1 MIPDDVVEEVRNRAD
16 IVDLIGEV
24 VPLTKS
30 GKDFKGQCPF
40 HDDRSPSFYVV
51 PNKGIY
57 NCFGCGEHGDIFTFV
72 MKRHGLDF
80 VEAVKAVGNRF
91 GIAVREVRGQRAE
104 DDPRRPLFEAA
115 AFARDFFQQSLA
127 GPGGEAARAYLEMRG
142 VTPEVAER
150 FQIGFAP
157 DAWHDLRD
165 AAARHGIDEEI
176 LLSVGLLGR
185 SERRDEPY
193 DRFRNRLI
201 FPIEGTGGRPIAF
214 GGRVLTSSTGTPKYV
229 NSPESPIYH
238 KGKELYGLSWARND
252 IRRQE
257 SAILVEGYMDVVS
270 LAAAGITHV
279 VASLG
284 TSTTGDQAEL
294 LHRYTN
300 QVHILYD
307 SDAAGLK
314 ATFRAGDILLGAGL
328 RPSVVTLPPGED
340 PDSLVQKGG
349 AAALATYLEQAVD
362 VLERKI
368 QILDERGYFS
378 GIDKSRRALD
388 RLLPTVRAAKDP
400 ALHDMYV
407 QRVAERV
414 GVRKETIE
422 DELSRKTPQF
432 SPRAPRTSEPSPSP
446 PPRAPNYGRKLG
458 PERQLLLILLRNRDW
473 IARALE
479 SIGPQSFQDRAYRH
493 IFELL
498 LDDPTLD
505 HVSPELDPGV
515 AKRLEELL
523 ANPEVIEHGG
533 EIFEHSIAGIR
544 IVELDR
550 KIDEVDRQIQKAGD
564 KTATDLLMRKQSLL
578 NERRKLGE
586 NWRRSADQLQ
596 RKHPNQDEFHA

>member
-1 MIPDDVVEEVRNRAD
+1 MIPDDSVEEVRNRAD

-51 PNKGIY
+51 PSKGIY

-80 VEAVKAVGNRF
+80 VEAVKAVGHRF
-91 GIAVREVRGQRAE
+91 GVEVREIRGKRPE

-127 GPGGEAARAYLEMRG
+127 AEGGEPARRYLEQRG

-176 LLSVGLLGR
+176 LLTVGLLGR

-270 LAAAGITHV
+270 LAAAGIKNV

-284 TSTTGDQAEL
+284 TAATSEQAEL
-294 LHRYTN
+294 LNRYTN
-300 QVHILYD
+300 QVFILYD

-340 PDSLVQKGG
+340 PDSLVQREG
-349 AAALATYLEQAVD
+349 ATALATYLEQAVD

-400 ALHDMYV
+400 ALRDMYV

-422 DELSRKTPQF
+422 EELARKTPQF
-432 SPRAPRTSEPSPSP
+432 SPRATRQPAPTPTTPPS
-446 PPRAPNYGRKLG
+446 APTYGRKLG
-458 PERQLLLILLRNRDW
+458 PERQLLLVLLRNREW

-479 SIGPQSFQDRAYRH
+479 SIGPQSFQDRAYRR

-498 LDDPTLD
+498 LDDPSLD
-505 HVSPELDPGV
+505 HVPSELDPGV

-533 EIFEHSIAGIR
+533 EIFEHALAGIR
-544 IVELDR
+544 VVELDR
-550 KIDEVDRQIQKAGD
+550 KIDEVDQSIRRAEGER
-564 KTATDLLMRKQSLL
+564 ATELLKEKQTLL
-578 NERRKLGE
+578 SERRMLGE
-586 NWRRSADQLQ
+586 NWRRSADKLK
-596 RKHPNQDEFHA
+596 RKYPNQDGPHG

>member
-1 MIPDDVVEEVRNRAD
+1 MIPDEVVEEVRNRSD
-16 IVDLIGEV
+16 IVVLIGET

-51 PNKGIY
+51 PSKGIY
-57 NCFGCGEHGDIFTFV
+57 NCFGCGESGDIFTFV

-80 VEAVKAVGNRF
+80 VEAVKAVGGRF
-91 GIAVREVRGQRAE
+91 GVQVREVRGKRPE
-104 DDPRRPLFEAA
+104 DDPRRPLYEAA
-115 AFARDFFQQSLA
+115 AFARDFFRARLA
-127 GPGGEAARAYLEMRG
+127 EEGGEEARAYLEKRG
-142 VTPEVAER
+142 VTPAVAER

-157 DAWHDLRD
+157 DGWHELRD

-176 LLSVGLLGR
+176 LLAVGLLGR

-201 FPIEGTGGRPIAF
+201 FPIEGGGGRPIAF

-238 KGKELYGLSWARND
+238 KGRELYGLSWAKNE

-270 LAAAGITHV
+270 LAAADVSHV

-284 TSTTGDQAEL
+284 TATTAEQAEL
-294 LHRYTN
+294 IHRYTQ

-340 PDSLVQKGG
+340 PDSLVRAGG
-349 AAALATYLEQAVD
+349 ASALATYLEQAVD

-400 ALHDMYV
+400 ALRDMYV
-407 QRVAERV
+407 QRCAERV
-414 GVRKETIE
+414 GVRRETIE
-422 DELSRKTPQF
+422 AELSKPTP
-432 SPRAPRTSEPSPSP
+432 RMVVPSARQPSP
-446 PPRAPNYGRKLG
+446 PTRRRARGAQVAPTYGRRMG
-458 PERQLLLILLRNRDW
+458 PERQLLLVLLRNRGW
-473 IARALE
+473 IVRALE
-479 SIGPQSFQDRAYRH
+479 FVGPGAFQDRAYRR
-493 IFELL
+493 IYELL
-498 LDDPTLD
+498 LEDHTLN
-505 HVSPELDPGV
+505 HVPPELDPGV

-523 ANPEVIEHGG
+523 AHPEVIEHGG
-533 EIFEHSIAGIR
+533 EIFDHAIAGIR
-544 IVELDR
+544 TKALDRRIDELDQR
-550 KIDEVDRQIQKAGD
+550 IRSAVGSA
-564 KTATDLLMRKQSLL
+564 ATELLREKQSLL
-578 NERRKLGE
+578 SERRGLGE
-586 NWRRSADQLQ
+586 NWLRSADKLN
-596 RKHPNQDEFHA
+596 RKHLT